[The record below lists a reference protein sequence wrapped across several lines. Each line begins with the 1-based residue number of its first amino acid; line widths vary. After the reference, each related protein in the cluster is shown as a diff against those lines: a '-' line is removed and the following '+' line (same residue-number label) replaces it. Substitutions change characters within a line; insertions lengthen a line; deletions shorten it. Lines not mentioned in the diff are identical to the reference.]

1 MRDRFVVAIDGT
13 AASGKS
19 TTGRA
24 VAKRLNF
31 AYIDTGAMYRAL
43 TLKALREDLDISD
56 PSGLA
61 ELARKTDISLR
72 GERIILDGV
81 DVTDEIRTPEVDANV
96 SLVSS
101 YPEVRER
108 LVELQRAMGKEG
120 RVVCE
125 GRDIGTVVFPEA
137 DLKIF
142 MEANLSERAERR
154 RKEQTESGL
163 EVSQERVKSEV
174 ARRDRFDSER
184 EASPLRRA
192 EGAILIDTSDL
203 TIEEQVERVVR
214 EIEKVM
220 E

>member
-19 TTGRA
+19 TTARA

-31 AYIDTGAMYRAL
+31 SYIDTGAMYRAL
-43 TLKALREDLDISD
+43 TLKALKEELDISD
-56 PSGLA
+56 PSCLA
-61 ELARKTDISLR
+61 ELARDTDISLR
-72 GERIILDGV
+72 EERVILDGV
-81 DVTDEIRTPEVDANV
+81 DVTDEIRTPEVDVNV

-101 YPEVRER
+101 YPEVREG

-142 MEANLSERAERR
+142 MEANLSERAKRR
-154 RKEQTESGL
+154 RKERTESGL
-163 EVSQERVKSEV
+163 EVSPERVKSEV
-174 ARRDRFDSER
+174 ARRDLFDSQR

-192 EGAILIDTSDL
+192 EGAILIDTTDL
-203 TIEEQVERVVR
+203 TIEEQVEAVVR

-220 E
+220 G